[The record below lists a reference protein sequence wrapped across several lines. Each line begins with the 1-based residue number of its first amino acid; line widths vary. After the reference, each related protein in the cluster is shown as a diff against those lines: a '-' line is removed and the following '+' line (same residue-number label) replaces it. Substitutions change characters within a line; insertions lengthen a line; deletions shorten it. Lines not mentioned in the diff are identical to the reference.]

1 MEEREKWRV
10 VYSPDSTVNAF
21 TYPGGQIVLHK
32 GILDLAENADQAAMV
47 LSHEISHSLLRHSN
61 RNISNSILV
70 GLFKIGLSFC
80 LDLSPDELIVMGK
93 SGGIGL
99 SQYSKA
105 QESAADIWGLR
116 LLEQAGFDIREGPK
130 IFDIMDQYDK
140 SKETTSER

>member
-61 RNISNSILV
+61 RNISNSILIN
-70 GLFKIGLSFC
+70 LFKAGLSIC
-80 LDLSPDELIVMGK
+80 LDLSTDESKAMGK
-93 SGGIGL
+93 FSDIGL
-99 SQYSKA
+99 SQYS
-105 QESAADIWGLR
+105 
-116 LLEQAGFDIREGPK
+116 
-130 IFDIMDQYDK
+130 
-140 SKETTSER
+140 